1 MLILTDL
8 EQGTE
13 AWYAARAGI
22 VTASEMSKVLAKG
35 EGKTRAKHMNRLI
48 AERITGYP
56 VETYQN
62 QRMLDGHGFEEE
74 ARQILED
81 ACAEE
86 IIKVGFVRNHEDIG
100 GVGFSPDFFIGSNGI
115 GELKSR
121 NPDLQVELLLADRV
135 PPEHKAQIQCGLWV
149 SEREHCLFASHCPG
163 LPMFEKHVE
172 RDETYIN
179 LMREEVITFYAEMKE
194 KLQKIMRG

>member
-1 MLILTDL
+1 VQVLTDI
-8 EQGTE
+8 EQGTD

-35 EGKTRAKHMNRLI
+35 EGKTRAKYMNRLI

-62 QRMLDGHGFEEE
+62 QRMLDGHGYEEE
-74 ARQILED
+74 ARQILEE

-86 IIKVGFVRNHEDIG
+86 IVKVGFIRNHEEIG
-100 GVGFSPDFFIGSNGI
+100 GVGYSPDFLIGDEGI

-135 PPEHKAQIQCGLWV
+135 PPEHKAQIQSGLWV
-149 SEREHCLFASHCPG
+149 SKRTYCLFASHCPG
-163 LPMFEKHVE
+163 LPMFEKRVE
-172 RDETYIN
+172 RDEMYIVD
-179 LMREEVITFYAEMKE
+179 MKAEVIKFYAEMKE
-194 KLQKIMRG
+194 KLNQIMGR